1 MRLIDLVAVALAG
14 MASTS
19 TFANAGSWLAS
30 SLAVAGRA
38 ACHWEVENV

>member
-14 MASTS
+14 MASTT

-30 SLAVAGRA
+30 SHAVAGRA
-38 ACHWEVENV
+38 ACHWEVQNV